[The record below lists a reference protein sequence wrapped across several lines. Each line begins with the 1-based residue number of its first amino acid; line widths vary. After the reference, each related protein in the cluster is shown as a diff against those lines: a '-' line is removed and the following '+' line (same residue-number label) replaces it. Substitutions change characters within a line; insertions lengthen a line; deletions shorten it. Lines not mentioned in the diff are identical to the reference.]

1 MSGEVIHDAVLV
13 FSKTWGAIYLLVV
26 FLAATV
32 WTYWPS
38 RRKVYDAAA
47 QAPLGDEEIRR

>member
-1 MSGEVIHDAVLV
+1 MTHDTVLV

-26 FLAATV
+26 FLAAVV

-38 RRKVYDAAA
+38 RRKAYDDAA
-47 QAPLGDEEIRR
+47 QSPLDHQEDQPWR

>member
-1 MSGEVIHDAVLV
+1 MTHDVVLV

-26 FLAATV
+26 FLAAAL

-38 RRKVYDAAA
+38 RRQMYDEASHS
-47 QAPLGDEEIRR
+47 PLQTDEDRPCR

>member
-1 MSGEVIHDAVLV
+1 MTHDVVLV

-26 FLAATV
+26 FLAAAL

-38 RRKVYDAAA
+38 RRQMYDEAS
-47 QAPLGDEEIRR
+47 QAPLQTDEDRPCR